1 MSPDESKLDTNSNT
15 GIHNYADA
23 IVAAMAAGGIDH
35 LFFTSGSDIG
45 FYQEATA
52 KARVLGHN
60 NPVRLVTVPLE
71 HISLNA
77 ALGFAAM
84 TGRPAATAVHVDV
97 GTLHYGGA
105 IHTAWRS
112 RLPVLMTAG
121 YPPTS
126 TPGTLQ
132 GSRAEGGHIWMQE
145 TFDQNGIVRNYTK
158 WERRLTY
165 QDNPGVVTSRAIQ
178 VARSEPQGP
187 SYLSIPKEL
196 TFLPL
201 REEGFPSAVEL
212 GIPRVGPPTPEDA
225 RQVAKKLIAAEHP
238 VCVISGSGRNPDTV
252 PVLVEL
258 AELLG
263 LAVTESA
270 NRAYLS
276 FPFDH
281 PLYQAQNTVA
291 EADAVFV
298 LDVEVPWAD
307 GRNVPPPADAYIA
320 AAGFDPSNERVPT
333 FEFTANLRFTADPL
347 LTIQAIMATAKEL
360 LTDTDRKRIK
370 TRTEK
375 LAEIS
380 STRVAN
386 LVEEAE
392 ARSKDTPIDPLWLS
406 YQIGL
411 ALDDNCVVLDD
422 TLGPSRFNEYLS
434 CSKPLSYVRNPGSS
448 GGWGPGAAF
457 GAKLGAPDKD
467 IVCVIGDGFYQFGTP
482 QPAIW
487 AGAHHDAPFLT
498 IVYTNR
504 SYTTGTLAVQNSFGP
519 ESYATQTGYEGGY
532 FDPPIDFAAEAEAA
546 GAYGE
551 NVDDPMEVGPAI
563 KRGLEQVRSG
573 RPAVISVWLKRLIDG
588 G

>member
-1 MSPDESKLDTNSNT
+1 MSPDESKPDSTSNT
-15 GIHNYADA
+15 GVDTYADA

-45 FYQEATA
+45 FFQEATA

-60 NPVRLVTVPLE
+60 NPVRLITVPLE

-77 ALGFAAM
+77 ALGFAAV

-126 TPGTLQ
+126 APGTLP

-165 QDNPGVVTSRAIQ
+165 QDNPGVVVSRAIQ

-196 TFLPL
+196 TFLPM
-201 REEGFPSAVEL
+201 REDGFPSALEL
-212 GIPRVGPPTPEDA
+212 GIPRVGPPNPEDA
-225 RQVAKKLIAAEHP
+225 LEVAEKLIAADHP
-238 VCVISGSGRNPDTV
+238 VCVVSGSGRNPDTV
-252 PVLVEL
+252 PALVEL

-270 NRAYLS
+270 MRAYLS

-291 EADAVFV
+291 EADALFV
-298 LDVEVPWAD
+298 LDVEVPWAE
-307 GRNVPPPADAYIA
+307 GRNVAPPADAYIA
-320 AAGFDPSNERVPT
+320 AAGYDPANLRVPT
-333 FEFTANLRFTADPL
+333 FEFTANLRISADPL
-347 LTIQAIMATAKEL
+347 ATIKAITEAAKAL
-360 LTDTDRKRIK
+360 LTDDDKARIK
-370 TRTEK
+370 ARSEK
-375 LAEIS
+375 LADLSAKRI
-380 STRVAN
+380 AD
-386 LVEEAE
+386 LIAEAE
-392 ARSKDTPIDPLWLS
+392 ARSGDTPIDPLWLS
-406 YQIGL
+406 YQISL
-411 ALDDNCVVLDD
+411 AIDDNCVVLDD
-422 TLGPSRFNEYLS
+422 TLGPARFNEYLR
-434 CSKPLSYVRNPGSS
+434 CNKPLSYIRNPGSS

-457 GAKLGAPDKD
+457 GAKMGVPDKD
-467 IVCVIGDGFYQFGTP
+467 IVCVTGDGFYQFGTP

-487 AGAHHDAPFLT
+487 AGAHHGAPFLT

-504 SYTTGTLAVQNSFGP
+504 SYTTGTLAVQNSFGQ
-519 ESYATQTGYEGGY
+519 ESYATQSGYEGGY
-532 FDPPIDFAAEAEAA
+532 FDPPIDFAAEAASA

-551 NVDDPMEVGPAI
+551 NVDDPAEVGPAI
-563 KRGLEQVRSG
+563 QRGLEQIRAG
-573 RPAVISVWLKRLIDG
+573 KPAVISVWLKRLIDG

>member
-1 MSPDESKLDTNSNT
+1 MSPDESKPEGTSKT
-15 GIHNYADA
+15 GIDNYADA

-52 KARVLGHN
+52 KAHALGHN
-60 NPVRLVTVPLE
+60 NPVRLITVPLE

-77 ALGFAAM
+77 ALGFAAV

-126 TPGTLQ
+126 APGTMD

-165 QDNPGVVTSRAIQ
+165 QDNPGVVVSRAIQ

-201 REEGFPSAVEL
+201 REEDFPSAIEL
-212 GIPRVGPPTPEDA
+212 GIPRVGPPNSEDA
-225 RQVAKKLIAAEHP
+225 KEVAERLIAAAHP
-238 VCVISGSGRNPDTV
+238 VCVVSGSGRNPECV
-252 PVLVEL
+252 PALVEL

-270 NRAYLS
+270 MRAYLS

-291 EADAVFV
+291 EADALFV
-298 LDVEVPWAD
+298 LDVEVPWAE
-307 GRNVPPPADAYIA
+307 GRNVAPPADAYIA
-320 AAGFDPSNERVPT
+320 AAGFDPANLRVPT
-333 FEFTANLRFTADPL
+333 FEFTANLRISADPL
-347 LTIQAIMATAKEL
+347 ATIQAITAAAKAL
-360 LTDTDRKRIK
+360 LTDDDRARIK
-370 TRTEK
+370 ARSEK
-375 LAEIS
+375 LA
-380 STRVAN
+380 VASAKRIAD
-386 LVEEAE
+386 LITEAE
-392 ARSKDTPIDPLWLS
+392 SHKNDTPIDPLWLS
-406 YQIGL
+406 YQISL
-411 ALDDNCVVLDD
+411 AIDDNCVVLDD
-422 TLGPSRFNEYLS
+422 TLGPARFNEYLR
-434 CSKPLSYVRNPGSS
+434 CSKPLSYIRNPGSS

-457 GAKLGAPDKD
+457 GAKMGAPDKD
-467 IVCVIGDGFYQFGTP
+467 MVCVTGDGFYQFGTP

-487 AGAHHDAPFLT
+487 AAAHYGAPFLT

-504 SYTTGTLAVQNSFGP
+504 SYTTGTLAVQNAFG
-519 ESYATQTGYEGGY
+519 EDSYASQSGYEGGY
-532 FDPPIDFAAEAEAA
+532 FDPPIDFAAEAAAA

-551 NVDDPMEVGPAI
+551 NVDDPAEVGPAI
-563 KRGLEQVRSG
+563 KRGLEQIRAG
-573 RPAVISVWLKRLIDG
+573 KPAVISVWLKRLIDG